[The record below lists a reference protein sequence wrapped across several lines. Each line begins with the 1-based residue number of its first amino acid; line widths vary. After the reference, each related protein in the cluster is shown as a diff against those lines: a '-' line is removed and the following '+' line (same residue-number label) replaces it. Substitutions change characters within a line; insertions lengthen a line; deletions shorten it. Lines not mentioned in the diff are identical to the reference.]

1 MHPFPISEPLKTH
14 PPFNYPYDSSYSS
27 HRSMKPIN
35 AISVSV
41 GILVT
46 LWTYA
51 TLGYLEPKVITWIT
65 FLTWASFYA
74 AGAGTAGL
82 AKSIA
87 CGAVG
92 ALVSALVVWVNGRV
106 GGGTAGV
113 GLVIFA
119 LLLGGLGWTLCRM
132 SQVSLLGVI
141 PASFIGAAS
150 FFGAGAPLDQ
160 KLAWVL
166 VSLVCAAIMGLLS
179 QRLAALLTER
189 S

>member
-1 MHPFPISEPLKTH
+1 MKLK
-14 PPFNYPYDSSYSS
+14 S
-27 HRSMKPIN
+27 IN

-41 GILVT
+41 GILVF

-51 TLGYLEPKVITWIT
+51 TLGYLEPKVTTWIT

-74 AGAGTAGL
+74 AGAGTGGL
-82 AKSIA
+82 VKSIA

-92 ALVSALVVWVNGRV
+92 ALVSALVVWLNPRV
-106 GGGTAGV
+106 GGGMQGV

-132 SQVSLLGVI
+132 SQVAVLGVI

-150 FFGAGAPLDQ
+150 FFGAGAPLDE

-166 VSLVCAAIMGLLS
+166 VSIVCGSIMGLLS
-179 QRLAALLTER
+179 QRLAALLAAP

>member
-1 MHPFPISEPLKTH
+1 
-14 PPFNYPYDSSYSS
+14 
-27 HRSMKPIN
+27 MKPIN

-41 GILVT
+41 GILVF

-51 TLGYLEPKVITWIT
+51 TIGYLEPRVITWIT

-87 CGAVG
+87 CGAAG

-106 GGGTAGV
+106 GGGTQGM
-113 GLVIFA
+113 GLVVFT

-132 SQVSLLGVI
+132 SQAAILGVI
-141 PASFIGAAS
+141 PASFIGAAA
-150 FFGAGAPLDQ
+150 FFGAGTPLDQ
-160 KLAWVL
+160 KLVWVL
-166 VSLVCAAIMGLLS
+166 VSIVCGAIMGLFS
-179 QRLAALLTER
+179 QRLAALLTVR